1 MLHSRRV
8 KKYRGEKS
16 ETGYASEVTFSQK
29 ESSVCCSKGSG
40 FVSLEAVTSFMKSKL
55 SLFESCRNI
64 NTLHEMEIT

>member
-40 FVSLEAVTSFMKSKL
+40 FVSLEAVMSFMKSK
-55 SLFESCRNI
+55 
-64 NTLHEMEIT
+64 